1 MLKMI
6 FFLLV
11 WSVVPLLAGM
21 MCNEAKP
28 KKGIILGATLP
39 YSARGDARVLEITRR
54 FKRAQWLWVLIE
66 TAAWVPLHFLTGEGV
81 AIGVM
86 CVMFIP
92 MISVP

>member
-39 YSARGDARVLEITRR
+39 YLS
-54 FKRAQWLWVLIE
+54 LI
-66 TAAWVPLHFLTGEGV
+66 H
-81 AIGVM
+81 I
-86 CVMFIP
+86 
-92 MISVP
+92 

>member
-39 YSARGDARVLEITRR
+39 YSARNDARVLDITG
-54 FKRAQWLWVLIE
+54 AS
-66 TAAWVPLHFLTGEGV
+66 
-81 AIGVM
+81 
-86 CVMFIP
+86 
-92 MISVP
+92 SVRSGFGC